1 MYRVSDGFNLEDGDG
16 KTYFDKYNVMDLL
29 NVSRSKA
36 ATEMKIYPTSNK
48 YVSSSAAY
56 LVS

>member
-1 MYRVSDGFNLEDGDG
+1 MEDGDG